1 MTNIKRQ
8 YRVAQIIGNS
18 VTGGVPSCILN
29 YYRFFN
35 REDFT
40 FDFYTY
46 GPSRLDEEIR
56 ALGGNVRHIPSF
68 INFPRAIPAIIKQLK
83 SEDYDIVHS
92 HLTSLS
98 VFPLYAARVAKIK
111 HRYCH
116 AHSTPCKDERL
127 RGVAKNI
134 LKKFCLP
141 FSTRLFACSKYSA
154 EWMYGKRAK
163 DAVIVRNAIDTE
175 RFCADFAKR
184 EKMRTIW
191 GAKDK
196 VIGHIGRF
204 EYEKNHIFLLNAF
217 ATILKSRKDALLVL
231 VGRGSL
237 ESAIKAEIDRLGIQD
252 SVIFMPEVYAV
263 EEYYNGFDLFLL
275 PSIYE
280 GLPLVGVEAQSVGV
294 PCIFSDAV
302 TREADLT
309 EDSAFLPIDDPSVWA
324 QAALKILDEPFEP
337 KPYLV
342 KQKGF
347 DIRSAAAELEQLYR
361 RDL

>member
-1 MTNIKRQ
+1 
-8 YRVAQIIGNS
+8 
-18 VTGGVPSCILN
+18 
-29 YYRFFN
+29 
-35 REDFT
+35 
-40 FDFYTY
+40 
-46 GPSRLDEEIR
+46 
-56 ALGGNVRHIPSF
+56 
-68 INFPRAIPAIIKQLK
+68 
-83 SEDYDIVHS
+83 
-92 HLTSLS
+92 
-98 VFPLYAARVAKIK
+98 
-111 HRYCH
+111 
-116 AHSTPCKDERL
+116 
-127 RGVAKNI
+127 
-134 LKKFCLP
+134 
-141 FSTRLFACSKYSA
+141 
-154 EWMYGKRAK
+154 MYGKRAK

-309 EDSAFLPIDDPSVWA
+309 EDSAFLPIDEPSVWA